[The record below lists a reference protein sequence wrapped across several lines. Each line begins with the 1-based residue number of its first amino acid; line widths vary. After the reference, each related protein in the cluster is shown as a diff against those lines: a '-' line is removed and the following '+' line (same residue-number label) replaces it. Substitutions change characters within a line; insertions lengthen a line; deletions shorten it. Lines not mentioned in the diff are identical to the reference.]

1 MKDSIKDQK
10 LGKIKE
16 LYQTFSE
23 LLSIISNT
31 SYLFFYF
38 KTVRRP
44 FQCLSIH
51 NQDLWSTKML
61 IDL

>member
-1 MKDSIKDQK
+1 MAIELNERFYQGIEIGK
-10 LGKIKE
+10 LNKE

-38 KTVRRP
+38 KKVRGP
-44 FQCLSIH
+44 F
-51 NQDLWSTKML
+51 
-61 IDL
+61 